1 MMRPHVRIFLA
12 ELLGTCVF
20 LSLGSLGPSPASITW
35 GASLTLSSVMA
46 GPKAHLNP
54 ALSLGMVAGQQ
65 ASLSSLPARV
75 LGQFTG
81 AFLSALALFHTSSD
95 LISSTNSSSPFSPIL
110 TPPPPSPQ
118 VYSNILT
125 FTLGALLFSLLY
137 CGSRGTPVYQGLS
150 LSMVI
155 HIVGDTVGPGLNP
168 AREVASRIV
177 LLIFSQEWKAFL
189 ESDGWVWIPVTWTFS
204 GCLMGS
210 LIFWIFIEI
219 PKQLES
225 SSSKLLSL
233 PSPDL
238 EKGKSVCPAPPPPP
252 PLKHWPSEVFPPR
265 NVKDEKRA
273 SQVSRHLER
282 YRSVSLDKK
291 DSKSDSDDKVVV
303 NVGGASE

>member
-1 MMRPHVRIFLA
+1 MRPHVRIFLA

-35 GASLTLSSVMA
+35 GASLTLSSVLA

-54 ALSLGMVAGQQ
+54 ALTLGMVAGQQ

-81 AFLSALALFHTSSD
+81 AFLSALALFHTSPD
-95 LISSTNSSSPFSPIL
+95 LISSTNSPSYFSPIL
-110 TPPPPSPQ
+110 TPPPASPQ
-118 VYSNILT
+118 VYSHILT
-125 FTLGALLFSLLY
+125 FTLGALLLSLLF
-137 CGSRGTPVYQGLS
+137 CAARDSPVYQGLS
-150 LSMVI
+150 LAMVI

-177 LLIFSQEWKAFL
+177 LVIFSQEWKAFL

-204 GCLMGS
+204 GCLMGP
-210 LIFWIFIEI
+210 LLFWLFIEI
-219 PKQLES
+219 PKQLQS

-233 PSPDL
+233 PSS
-238 EKGKSVCPAPPPPP
+238 EKAESVCHAPPHPPSAD
-252 PLKHWPSEVFPPR
+252 HWPSEVFLAR

-282 YRSVSLDKK
+282 YRSLSLEKK
-291 DSKSDSDDKVVV
+291 EDSNSHDTSDHKVVL
-303 NVGGASE
+303 NVGAAAE